1 METRR
6 SFVKRTLAWLFGLA
20 WLLDPLFSMAG
31 RAMAAASKTLVP
43 KGTPWTDLRTR
54 NPEELDTSEL
64 EVTPLPEFGSMG
76 LEDHEV
82 DLVSWRLLIDG
93 HVEKPL
99 SLSYQELL
107 QFPSIERKVLLICP
121 GFCANH
127 GVWKGISAKELLARA
142 QVKQGASHISFQGP
156 SGTYAKT
163 LRVPVADVLSDR
175 VFLAYA
181 VNGADLPRKHGF
193 PLRLVAE
200 GYYGYDWVK
209 YVDKVTIEQIG
220 G

>member
-6 SFVKRTLAWLFGLA
+6 SFVKRALVGLFGLA
-20 WLLDPLFSMAG
+20 WLLNPLFSIMG
-31 RAMAAASKTLVP
+31 KVMAATGKILVP

-64 EVTPLPEFGSMG
+64 DVTPLPEFGSMG

-82 DLVSWRLLIDG
+82 DLLSWRLLIDG
-93 HVEKPL
+93 LVEKPL
-99 SLSYQELL
+99 SLSYQELVQL
-107 QFPSIERKVLLICP
+107 PSIERKVLLICP
-121 GFCANH
+121 GFFANH
-127 GVWKGISAKELLARA
+127 GVWKGISAKELLSRA
-142 QVKQGASHISFQGP
+142 QAMPGASHITFQGP

-181 VNGADLPRKHGF
+181 VNGAELPRKHGF

-209 YVDKVTIEQIG
+209 YVDKVTIEQISG
-220 G
+220 

>member
-1 METRR
+1 MTG
-6 SFVKRTLAWLFGLA
+6 LFGLV
-20 WLLDPLFSMAG
+20 WLLDPLFSITG
-31 RAMAAASKTLVP
+31 RVMAAAGRTLVP

-54 NPEELDTSEL
+54 NPQQLDTSEL
-64 EVTPLPEFGSMG
+64 DVTPLPEFGSMG

-82 DLVSWRLLIDG
+82 DLLSWRLLIDG
-93 HVEKPL
+93 HAEKPF
-99 SLSYQELL
+99 SLSYQELVEL
-107 QFPSIERKVLLICP
+107 PSIERRVLLICP
-121 GFCANH
+121 GFFANH
-127 GVWKGISAKELLARA
+127 GVWKGISAKELLDRA
-142 QVKQGASHISFQGP
+142 QVKQGASHIKFQGP
-156 SGTYAKT
+156 SGAYAKT

-209 YVDKVTIEQIG
+209 YVDKVTVEQIG